1 VPSPGFKPRAD
12 VAERRAKVLRLRIE
26 QVPYA
31 EIARQLGIKLSTA
44 KSDYPRAL
52 EQLKLEQDAQAST
65 ARNVEQA
72 KLDMLEAAA
81 VGVLRRRHITVQHG
95 KIVRDEDGQ
104 VVEDDAPVLAAID
117 RLVRIAQRRAT
128 LTGMDAPVR
137 IEVDDARRAEIERL
151 AAELAAAGVGEL
163 EPGGAGPAAG
173 DAAPGQ
179 VGPGAA

>member
-1 VPSPGFKPRAD
+1 MPPPGFRASAE
-12 VAERRAKVLRLRIE
+12 VAARRARVLALRLE
-26 QVPYA
+26 QRPYA
-31 EIARQLGIKLSTA
+31 EIAAELGISVKLA
-44 KSDYPRAL
+44 EKDYERAL
-52 EQLKLEQDAQAST
+52 AELKSRQDAHAGT

-95 KIVRDEDGQ
+95 KIVRDEDGE

-163 EPGGAGPAAG
+163 EPGGTGPAAG

-179 VGPGAA
+179 VGPGTA

>member
-1 VPSPGFKPRAD
+1 MPGYAPRAD
-12 VAERRAKVLRLRIE
+12 VAARRARVLALRLEHR
-26 QVPYA
+26 PYA
-31 EIARQLGIKLSTA
+31 EIATELGITASTA
-44 KSDYPRAL
+44 RTDYARSL

-95 KIVRDEDGQ
+95 KIVRDEDGE
-104 VVEDDAPVLAAID
+104 VVEDDAPVLQAID

-163 EPGGAGPAAG
+163 EPGRAGTAAG
-173 DAAPGQ
+173 QPEAGEG
-179 VGPGAA
+179 GPHPA